1 MEQNPQH
8 LSNTTRE
15 ACFQVKARK
24 GMVNKDYVLRLAERF
39 GRMLAIIMGLR
50 KYNKH
55 EEALLA
61 IDDYFLQTLGL
72 TTGFI
77 NSASEE
83 MLLSMISPLG
93 VLNVEKALW
102 LAVLL
107 KEEGD
112 IYLELDK
119 PDESYYRYIKSLFF
133 FTEAALRSNDVKDL
147 DLATPIDDILKK
159 LADFELPL
167 PLKNK
172 LFRYFELT
180 GRYAQAEN
188 MLFEITEGEKPVEG
202 EILEQ
207 GKAFYERLLKKS
219 ETDLKAGG
227 LTREEVEEGLER
239 W

>member
-1 MEQNPQH
+1 
-8 LSNTTRE
+8 
-15 ACFQVKARK
+15 
-24 GMVNKDYVLRLAERF
+24 MVNKDYVLRLAERF
-39 GRMLAIIMGLR
+39 GRMLGVIMGLR

-147 DLATPIDDILKK
+147 DLATPIDDTLSK
-159 LADFELPL
+159 LA
-167 PLKNK
+167 
-172 LFRYFELT
+172 
-180 GRYAQAEN
+180 
-188 MLFEITEGEKPVEG
+188 
-202 EILEQ
+202 
-207 GKAFYERLLKKS
+207 
-219 ETDLKAGG
+219 
-227 LTREEVEEGLER
+227 
-239 W
+239 